1 MIVDFNGQDRDMDVN
16 FATDCIC
23 FASANAQC
31 QRCGPVSVLIGYVS
45 ANGHKT

>member
-16 FATDCIC
+16 FAAHL